1 MRRPGAEGIS
11 SATLHLLATQGVE
24 STTLRNI
31 AAAAGV
37 TEPAIYR
44 HFASRTDLLGHLFL
58 GCAELLYDELA
69 GAADGVASPLGQLG
83 VMAGAFFEFA
93 FTHPDEYAFIL
104 AAHQQQLRDLDL
116 DDVRLPKD
124 LFVDAVRRLQRR
136 KGGAAVPA
144 SLAAAGIIG
153 VVMGAILFATTGQT
167 KASRKACREY
177 VTRAVAE
184 LAIASCKRPTD
195 SRDEEE

>member
-1 MRRPGAEGIS
+1 MKRPGAEGIS
-11 SATLHLLATQGVE
+11 SATLHLLATEGVE
-24 STTLRNI
+24 SMTVRNI

-44 HFASRTDLLGHLFL
+44 HFASRSDLLGRLFL
-58 GCAELLYDELA
+58 RCAEILYGELA
-69 GAADGVASPLGQLG
+69 GAAEGIKAPLGQLRAL
-83 VMAGAFFEFA
+83 AGAFFNFA
-93 FTHPDEYAFIL
+93 FTHPDEYALIL
-104 AAHQQQLRDLDL
+104 AVHQQQLRDLDL
-116 DDVRLPKD
+116 TDVRLPKD

-136 KGGAAVPA
+136 NGGAAVPA
-144 SLAAAGIIG
+144 SLATAGIVG

-177 VTRAVAE
+177 VTRAVAD
-184 LAIASCKRPTD
+184 LAIASCKRPTA